1 MRAWTKSLL
10 VLLAVAQA
18 STAEDCRVPLN
29 LSLEVATPIE
39 TAVPVALAL
48 TPLGEG
54 VPLPAASAPGTA
66 EVSVPRGETFR
77 LVASAPGWWSAP
89 ATVRCPEE
97 GEAERIALSLL
108 PTGPVVGQVRVSR
121 GSKIP
126 HELEVAFAAE
136 GAIGGGEAWGLGEV
150 ACPVA
155 EDGAWRCELPLGSY
169 DLRLRHPGFAPVYR
183 WGVEIER
190 SGHGLGEVELVP
202 GASVAG
208 FLVMEEQLV
217 SPAELWVELSP
228 EPAGRPAPAAGSR
241 LAAMALRATPDE
253 RGFFQLVDVPP
264 GVYRL
269 RAGGAAFVPVAL
281 APVRVVAGKESRLRE
296 PLRLAQPATFEVV
309 LAPPVAP
316 DGTAWRLSL
325 DPVPQGGGSAL
336 ESFRGTTD
344 PAGTWSRREVPPGEY
359 LLTIGSGRG
368 RWLRRQVSVGGWSP
382 PLALTLDAVE
392 VRGVVRAGD
401 EPVVG
406 TLYFGDRQDDV
417 RIEAET
423 DAAGGLDLTLPRPG
437 EWPVSLLVEGSQ
449 QVVVL
454 EPVRVEVAEPDEP
467 AWLEVVLP
475 DTRLSGV
482 VVDGGDEPVPGA
494 TVWLFTPERALR
506 DRSEAET
513 DEDGRFE
520 LVGVPPAEYQ
530 VHAELPDR
538 SSRLGVAG
546 TSDRQRV
553 RVAAGRPAEE
563 VRLVLHRFFD
573 VQGRVVSAGG
583 PVAGAAVTVH
593 PDAGTQRLIGPIDST
608 VTGPTGSFQ
617 ATVPERATAVTLV
630 VVAPGHAARVMRLP
644 VRPGEPI
651 EVPVSPEGGR
661 LSLLLGEWSH
671 RRPPMLHT
679 AGTWVPLQDLAPR
692 RVATAEGPR
701 WILPLLTPGDYYLCT
716 GVRLDAACQG
726 GSLAAGSDLSVDGRA
741 ALAAP

>member
-1 MRAWTKSLL
+1 M
-10 VLLAVAQA
+10 
-18 STAEDCRVPLN
+18 
-29 LSLEVATPIE
+29 
-39 TAVPVALAL
+39 
-48 TPLGEG
+48 
-54 VPLPAASAPGTA
+54 
-66 EVSVPRGETFR
+66 
-77 LVASAPGWWSAP
+77 
-89 ATVRCPEE
+89 
-97 GEAERIALSLL
+97 
-108 PTGPVVGQVRVSR
+108 
-121 GSKIP
+121 
-126 HELEVAFAAE
+126 
-136 GAIGGGEAWGLGEV
+136 
-150 ACPVA
+150 
-155 EDGAWRCELPLGSY
+155 
-169 DLRLRHPGFAPVYR
+169 
-183 WGVEIER
+183 
-190 SGHGLGEVELVP
+190 
-202 GASVAG
+202 
-208 FLVMEEQLV
+208 
-217 SPAELWVELSP
+217 
-228 EPAGRPAPAAGSR
+228 
-241 LAAMALRATPDE
+241 
-253 RGFFQLVDVPP
+253 
-264 GVYRL
+264 
-269 RAGGAAFVPVAL
+269 
-281 APVRVVAGKESRLRE
+281 
-296 PLRLAQPATFEVV
+296 
-309 LAPPVAP
+309 
-316 DGTAWRLSL
+316 
-325 DPVPQGGGSAL
+325 
-336 ESFRGTTD
+336 
-344 PAGTWSRREVPPGEY
+344 PPGEY

-726 GSLAAGSDLSVDGRA
+726 GSLAAGSYSVRIVTSTLPAGAAHPA
-741 ALAAP
+741 ALALKIEFPPGAGAVLGAGFCMAAAHGVLYSFFTLHLQRQGYSGTAIGLLWTIGVVAEIAVFAWLPSLFRRYALSQILLFSLVCAVARFLAIAWLASAPWVLVAAQVLHAATFGAFHAAAVAAIHRVFPRHAQARGQSLFSSLAYGAGGAAGALVAGWAWQSSGPELAFTLAALSGLVGSYFAYALKRAGL